1 VSDARPAKADKGTPA
16 GGGRSAAGRAP
27 AARPDSGVP
36 MPRITRPS
44 SEDRGDRPAAVPT
57 LTESRFS
64 QSLERGLAILEC
76 FTPGRPVWG
85 IAELAEELGMSRST
99 THRYSLTLTEL
110 GYLERAPERKYRLG
124 LDVTRLGM
132 TALAG
137 TPLEVHARPY
147 LEELRRQTSYTV
159 AVAVL
164 DGPDII
170 VVECVHSVR
179 RAGSDVDRAL
189 AVGARL
195 PAHRTAMGKALLA
208 GLEEWAAKS
217 VVGELD
223 LSRHTPKAIA
233 GKRALAQELAAIRE
247 DGVACGDEELVEG
260 LVEIA
265 APVRGESREVVA
277 AVGMAAPASRI
288 ALDSLVEHLAP
299 HVTSTADRISAL
311 LGYRRKDE
319 RRDGYT
325 APDTGAGE

>member
-1 VSDARPAKADKGTPA
+1 
-16 GGGRSAAGRAP
+16 
-27 AARPDSGVP
+27 VP
-36 MPRITRPS
+36 VPRITRPS

-57 LTESRFS
+57 LTEPRYS

-85 IAELAEELGMSRST
+85 IAELADELGMSRST

-124 LDVTRLGM
+124 VDVTRLGM

-159 AVAVL
+159 AVL

-179 RAGSDVDRAL
+179 RAGSDIDRAL

-195 PAHRTAMGKALLA
+195 QAHRCAMGKALLA
-208 GLEEWAAKS
+208 GLSEWAAKS

-223 LSRHTPKAIA
+223 LSKRTPKGITGRRGFA
-233 GKRALAQELAAIRE
+233 KELEAIRE
-247 DGVACGDEELVEG
+247 DGVACGDEELVKG

-288 ALDSLVEHLAP
+288 SLDSLAEHLAP
-299 HVTSTADRISAL
+299 HLTSTADRISAL
-311 LGYRRKDE
+311 LGYRRADE

-325 APDTGAGE
+325 SPDTGPGE